1 MKKTWLTL
9 KRPAFLPMF
18 FPAVWGS
25 KVAKFECTLSIL
37 SGGLYVVASDDKL
50 SLHYDWWVQRLVRLW
65 RLLRWNKDP
74 ESDIECIRVSWG
86 FVLQISMIRMV
97 STQDGCDWLMQK
109 SRQEMCQ
116 WLRLLNLTKCLPQ
129 KFSPASKQLF
139 HSLSVFRAVQGNDL
153 PPQNSTPR
161 NAPWEL
167 NLWRILPWF
176 RDLVDGNSLKL
187 RFWREFTQVPLTA
200 EVWLGLKVWSRD
212 SLLMFWVVNVPD
224 VSSKSNFAE
233 WESGTSDTSA
243 FFHGSRCKDKGP
255 TSLWE
260 KVPQTCHCQ
269 ESSLSQFWANLRR
282 SRDRGR
288 RVPYSSCTST
298 TTGSNRGSSRRFLR
312 LLVSRR

>member
-1 MKKTWLTL
+1 
-9 KRPAFLPMF
+9 MF

-74 ESDIECIRVSWG
+74 EPDIECIRLIWG

-116 WLRLLNLTKCLPQ
+116 WLRLLNLTKCVPQ
-129 KFSPASKQLF
+129 KFLRASKQLV
-139 HSLSVFRAVQGNDL
+139 HSLSVFRAVQGNDI

-167 NLWRILPWF
+167 NLWRNFTMISGSCWWELFEAPFLKGIYPGAVNRW
-176 RDLVDGNSLKL
+176 GMAWAQSLK
-187 RFWREFTQVPLTA
+187 
-200 EVWLGLKVWSRD
+200 
-212 SLLMFWVVNVPD
+212 
-224 VSSKSNFAE
+224 
-233 WESGTSDTSA
+233 
-243 FFHGSRCKDKGP
+243 
-255 TSLWE
+255 
-260 KVPQTCHCQ
+260 
-269 ESSLSQFWANLRR
+269 
-282 SRDRGR
+282 
-288 RVPYSSCTST
+288 
-298 TTGSNRGSSRRFLR
+298 
-312 LLVSRR
+312 